1 MSDFVIRGPHGEV
14 PIYCAAPAGTG
25 RFPGIVVIH
34 DAGGM
39 SNDLRHQADWL
50 ASEGFLAAAPN
61 LYHGGKLLTCIR
73 QIMREMRARR
83 GRSFDEID
91 AVRTWLARE
100 PGCTGTVGVIGFC
113 MGGGFALLLA
123 PGHGYA
129 ASSVN
134 YGTASKDVYTED
146 YLRDSCPIVASYGA
160 RDWGNRGNAARLEQ
174 VLTAAGVPHDVK
186 EYPDAGHA
194 FMNDHVGAGDRIP
207 VLFKVLATLTRSAY
221 HEPST
226 RDARRRIVAFFK
238 TYLCNEVAGIIV

>member
-1 MSDFVIRGPHGEV
+1 MSELAIPSAYGDL
-14 PIYCAAPAGTG
+14 PIYYAVPAVNG

-50 ASEGFLAAAPN
+50 ATEGFLAAAPN
-61 LYHGGKLLTCIR
+61 LYHWGKMLTCIR
-73 QIMREMRARR
+73 QIMRDVRARR

-91 AVRTWLARE
+91 AVRTWLAHQ
-100 PGCTGTVGVIGFC
+100 PNCTGKVGIIGFC

-134 YGTASKDVYTED
+134 YGTAPKEVYTER
-146 YLRDSCPIVASYGA
+146 YLASSCPIVASYGA
-160 RDWGNRGNAARLEQ
+160 KDWGNRGNAVRLER
-174 VLTAAGVPHDVK
+174 VLTAAGIPHDVK

-194 FMNDHVGAGDRIP
+194 FMNDHEGAGDRIP
-207 VLFKVLATLTRSAY
+207 VVFRVLAALTRSAH
-221 HEPST
+221 HEPSAQ
-226 RDARRRIVAFFK
+226 DARRRIVAFFQ
-238 TYLCNEVAGIIV
+238 TYLV